1 LCPCTVSI
9 DQNRTHAQLTILKE
23 QKQVGEEGKEGRGLM
38 RGMPH

>member
-23 QKQVGEEGKEGRGLM
+23 QKQVGEEGKKGIDEGNAALI
-38 RGMPH
+38 